1 MKRPASRR
9 PKRSADLADRVFD
22 RLIEAI
28 VTHELEPGAP
38 LPEVKLAKE
47 WGFSRPP
54 LREAIREAASMG
66 LLELRPNRRPII
78 RQLTADDVAKLYLV
92 RESLE
97 LLALDLAFERI
108 VPGEVQKLAQ
118 EAERLSALR
127 PGSAWTKRA
136 LALDSQ
142 LHGLWFAQC
151 DNRWLRQVLEQQWTF
166 IRILQH
172 VVARNP
178 AAIRRAFEEH
188 LQILA
193 ALAVRNQARALSLLQ
208 AHIRSSAD
216 FLIQQL
222 GAVAAAEE
230 TK

>member
-1 MKRPASRR
+1 M
-9 PKRSADLADRVFD
+9 
-22 RLIEAI
+22 
-28 VTHELEPGAP
+28 
-38 LPEVKLAKE
+38 
-47 WGFSRPP
+47 
-54 LREAIREAASMG
+54 
-66 LLELRPNRRPII
+66 
-78 RQLTADDVAKLYLV
+78 
-92 RESLE
+92 
-97 LLALDLAFERI
+97 
-108 VPGEVQKLAQ
+108 
-118 EAERLSALR
+118 
-127 PGSAWTKRA
+127 
-136 LALDSQ
+136 
-142 LHGLWFAQC
+142 
-151 DNRWLRQVLEQQWTF
+151 LEQQWTF

>member
-1 MKRPASRR
+1 MKRPAPRR
-9 PKRSADLADRVFD
+9 PKRSANFADKVFD

-28 VTHELEPGAP
+28 VTHELEPGTP
-38 LPEVKLAKE
+38 LPEMKLAKE
-47 WGFSRPP
+47 WGFSRTP

-78 RQLTADDVAKLYLV
+78 RQLTADDVAKLYAV

-108 VPGEVQKLAQ
+108 APGEVQKLAQ
-118 EAERLSALR
+118 EAEQLGALR

-136 LALDSQ
+136 LALDSL

-151 DNRWLRQVLEQQWTF
+151 ENRWLRQVLEQQWTF

-178 AAIRRAFEEH
+178 AAIRRAFDEH

-193 ALAVRNQARALSLLQ
+193 ALAERNQSGARALLQ
-208 AHIRSSAD
+208 DHIRSSAE
-216 FLIQQL
+216 FLIQHL
-222 GAVAAAEE
+222 NAVAAAEQ